1 MQQDC
6 RNAAT
11 MEQAAT
17 MTRSSES
24 EVQDARTGG
33 WHFAAPEYYTFALIV
48 SVGIATYVFVTGDA
62 QSERLLTPALV
73 AAIMVANLVP
83 AMALIVL
90 VGSRIA
96 RARAVRSMAGGN
108 GRLHVRLVALFSLI
122 AAAPTLLVVI
132 FASLLFQFG
141 VDFWYSERSRGMFE
155 NAADMAQAFYQDS
168 QKSVG
173 ANTAAMAKDL
183 GKYLDQ
189 NQLNS
194 RSFQDAYGLQ
204 VVLRELNESAIIEIG
219 PDGIARTAAMI
230 NPDNRVAD
238 ARISPE
244 TVALLDRGEDVVV
257 KRQSDRI
264 EAVTRLP
271 GRQNAFVYASR
282 NAGTLGLQQF
292 DRARSVLADY
302 NALFERSQLLQLQ
315 FNGAL
320 YLGSLLL
327 LAMAV
332 IAAIVVAD
340 RIVRPLGTLIGA
352 TRTAAGGDLSVR
364 VTPPA
369 RDDEISVLTQ
379 AFNRMTEQL
388 EGQTGALVN
397 ANEQIEARR
406 SFIEAVL
413 SGVSSAVVSV
423 DAEHRILL
431 ANAAAE
437 GLIRQSAERL
447 TGQPL
452 ADVAPE
458 LAQLL
463 AGNER
468 EAIVQLARKDAE
480 PATLAAKAV
489 AQGDGFV
496 ISFEDITQQLLDQRR
511 AAWSDVARRIAHEI
525 KNPLTPI
532 QLAAERLQRRFGA
545 KIEGDEA
552 TFKRLTDTIIRQ
564 VHDMR
569 RMVDEFSSF
578 ARMPK
583 PTFGVEDVRDIIRQ
597 AVFLFEVAKPDIAFS
612 ITTPNEIEPLVCD
625 RRLLSQAVTN
635 IVKNAVE
642 AIEEKYKNSD
652 IAATGR
658 VDARL
663 DIGAVGEYVIRVT
676 DDGIGL
682 PDAREAIA
690 EPYMTTRQ
698 GGTGLG
704 LAIVKKIVEQHYGEL
719 EFCDNPAGKGTCVTL
734 TLHPER
740 LRPLAGKGG
749 EATAGQAESVPGRL
763 RNRQDREEHGA

>member
-1 MQQDC
+1 MVQGPSLALEADSDGE
-6 RNAAT
+6 AP
-11 MEQAAT
+11 
-17 MTRSSES
+17 RSGIW
-24 EVQDARTGG
+24 R
-33 WHFAAPEYYTFALIV
+33 FAAPEYYTLALIV
-48 SVGIATYVFVTGDA
+48 SIAAATYIIVTGDA

-90 VGSRIA
+90 MGSRVA
-96 RARAVRSMAGGN
+96 RARATRSMVGGN

-122 AAAPTLLVVI
+122 AAAPTLLLVI

-141 VDFWYSERSRGMFE
+141 VDFWYSDRSRGMFE
-155 NAADMAQAFYQDS
+155 NAASLAQAFYEDS
-168 QKSVG
+168 QKKIG
-173 ANTAAMAKDL
+173 AQTTAMAVDL
-183 GKYLDQ
+183 SDYLDQ
-189 NQLNS
+189 DAVDSS
-194 RSFQDAYGLQ
+194 RFADLYLQQ
-204 VVLRELNESAIIEIG
+204 VVIRELNESAIIEIG
-219 PDGIARTAAMI
+219 SDGVARTAAMI
-230 NPDNRVAD
+230 DPDNRAAD
-238 ARISPE
+238 ARITPGM
-244 TVALLDRGEDVVV
+244 VDRLNKGEKIIVTQ
-257 KRQSDRI
+257 QSDRI
-264 EAVTRLP
+264 EAATRLP
-271 GRQNAFVYASR
+271 RRDNAYLYTSR
-282 NAGTLGLQQF
+282 DANLLGLAQF
-292 DRARSVLADY
+292 KLANTVLADF
-302 NALFERSQLLQLQ
+302 NALFRRSQQLQLQ
-315 FNGAL
+315 FNVAL

-327 LAMAV
+327 LALAV
-332 IAAIVVAD
+332 VAAIVVAD

-352 TRTAAGGDLSVR
+352 TQTAAGGDLSVR

-369 RDDEISVLTQ
+369 RDDEIAVLTR

-388 EGQTGALVN
+388 EGQTGTLVSV
-397 ANEQIEARR
+397 NEQLEARR

-423 DAEHRILL
+423 DVDHQILL

-437 GLIRQSAERL
+437 ELIGQSAESL

-463 AGNER
+463 SSDER

-480 PATLAAKAV
+480 PATLAVKAV
-489 AQGDGFV
+489 GQGEGFV
-496 ISFEDITQQLLDQRR
+496 LSFEDITQQLLDQRR

-532 QLAAERLQRRFGA
+532 QLAAERLQRRFGD
-545 KIEGDEA
+545 KVEGDSA
-552 TFKRLTDTIIRQ
+552 TFRRLTDTVIRQ

-583 PTFGVEDVRDIIRQ
+583 PTFGVEDVRDILRQ
-597 AVFLFEVAKPDIAFS
+597 SVFLFEVAKPDISFVVQ
-612 ITTPNEIEPLVCD
+612 TPNEVEPLVCD
-625 RRLLSQAVTN
+625 RRLLSQAMTN
-635 IVKNAVE
+635 IIKNAVE

-652 IAATGR
+652 SIATGHIR
-658 VDARL
+658 AEL
-663 DIGAVGEYVIRVT
+663 GVGPGREIIIRVV

-682 PDAREAIA
+682 PEARDAIA

-719 EFCDNPAGKGTCVTL
+719 EFSDNPEGQGTCVTL
-734 TLHPER
+734 VLHPDR

-749 EATAGQAESVPGRL
+749 GVSGESITGQAETVPGRV
-763 RNRQDREEHGA
+763 RNRQDREDHGA

>member
-1 MQQDC
+1 MEP
-6 RNAAT
+6 AASPL
-11 MEQAAT
+11 QASELPAAGA
-17 MTRSSES
+17 SS
-24 EVQDARTGG
+24 RG
-33 WHFAAPEYYTFALIV
+33 WHFAAPEYYTLAVIV
-48 SVGIATYVFVTGDA
+48 SVALATYIFVTGDA
-62 QSERLLTPALV
+62 QSERLLTPGLV
-73 AAIMVANLVP
+73 AAIMVVNLVP

-90 VGSRIA
+90 VGSRVA
-96 RARAVRSMAGGN
+96 RARAERSMAGGN

-132 FASLLFQFG
+132 FASLLFQYG
-141 VDFWYSERSRGMFE
+141 VDFWFSDRSRGMFE
-155 NAADMAQAFYQDS
+155 NAASLAQGYYQEN
-168 QKSVG
+168 QREVG
-173 ANTAAMAKDL
+173 ANTIAMSKDIGAFL
-183 GKYLDQ
+183 QRVPIDDPAFSNYYLQ
-189 NQLNS
+189 
-194 RSFQDAYGLQ
+194 Q
-204 VVLRELNESAIIEIG
+204 VVVRNLNESAIIEIG
-219 PDGIARTAAMI
+219 ADGVARTPAMI
-230 NPDNRVAD
+230 DPDNRA
-238 ARISPE
+238 AESRISPSMVE
-244 TVALLDRGEDVVV
+244 RLDRGQDVVV
-257 KRQSDRI
+257 VRRSDRI
-264 EAVTRLP
+264 EAATRLP
-271 GRQNAFVYASR
+271 GTRRAYLYASR
-282 NAGTLGLQQF
+282 DANVLGFQQSE
-292 DRARSVLADY
+292 RARTVLADY
-302 NALFERSQLLQLQ
+302 NGLFQRSQQLQLQ

-327 LAMAV
+327 LALAV

-369 RDDEISVLTQ
+369 RDDEIAVLTR

-388 EGQTGALVN
+388 EGQTGALVSV
-397 ANEQIEARR
+397 NEQLETRR

-431 ANAAAE
+431 ANSAAE
-437 GLIRQSAERL
+437 HLIGQSAGEL

-458 LAQLL
+458 LARLL
-463 AGNER
+463 TSEEH
-468 EAIVQLARKDAE
+468 EAIVQLARRDAE

-489 AQGDGFV
+489 AQGDGYV
-496 ISFEDITQQLLDQRR
+496 LSFEDITQQLLDQRR

-545 KIEGDEA
+545 KVEGDEA
-552 TFKRLTDTIIRQ
+552 TFRRLTDTIIRQ

-583 PTFGVEDVRDIIRQ
+583 PTFGVEDVRDILRQ
-597 AVFLFEVAKPDIAFS
+597 AVFLFEVAKPDIQFS
-612 ITTPNEIEPLVCD
+612 VKTPNEIEPLVCD
-625 RRLLSQAVTN
+625 RRLLSQALTN

-642 AIEEKYKNSD
+642 AIEENSKD
-652 IAATGR
+652 SESPPIGHIRAE
-658 VDARL
+658 L
-663 DIGAVGEYVIRVT
+663 DIGRDDAIVIRIS

-682 PDAREAIA
+682 PEARDAIA

-719 EFCDNPAGKGTCVTL
+719 DFCDNPAGQGTCVTL
-734 TLHPER
+734 TLHPDR

-749 EATAGQAESVPGRL
+749 DLVTGQIESVPGRI
-763 RNRQDREEHGA
+763 RNRQGKEEYGA

>member
-1 MQQDC
+1 
-6 RNAAT
+6 
-11 MEQAAT
+11 
-17 MTRSSES
+17 MTQSSS
-24 EVQDARTGG
+24 LAFDMDSDGPEVRPGF
-33 WHFAAPEYYTFALIV
+33 WRFAAPEYYTLAVII
-48 SVGIATYVFVTGDA
+48 SIAAATYIFVTGDV

-73 AAIMVANLVP
+73 ATIMVANLVP

-90 VGSRIA
+90 VGSRVA
-96 RARAVRSMAGGN
+96 RARAVRSMAGGS

-141 VDFWYSERSRGMFE
+141 VNFWYSDRSRGMFE
-155 NAADMAQAFYQDS
+155 NAASMAQAFYEDS
-168 QKSVG
+168 QKSVS
-173 ANTAAMAKDL
+173 ANTTTMAKDL
-183 GKYLDQ
+183 GDYLARYPIDSVPFQ
-189 NQLNS
+189 N
-194 RSFQDAYGLQ
+194 AYGQQ

-219 PDGIARTAAMI
+219 ADGIARTPVMVD
-230 NPDNRVAD
+230 PDNRA
-238 ARISPE
+238 AETRISPE
-244 TVALLDRGEDVVV
+244 TVARLNKGEKVVV
-257 KRQSDRI
+257 LQKSDRI
-264 EAVTRLP
+264 EAATRLP
-271 GRQNAFVYASR
+271 GRPNAYVYASR
-282 NAGTLGLQQF
+282 DANILGLEQF

-302 NALFERSQLLQLQ
+302 NALFGRSQQLQLQ

-327 LAMAV
+327 LALAV
-332 IAAIVVAD
+332 FAAIVVAD

-352 TRTAAGGDLSVR
+352 TRSAAGGDLSVR

-369 RDDEISVLTQ
+369 RDDEISVLTR

-397 ANEQIEARR
+397 ANEQLEARR

-423 DAEHRILL
+423 DADRRILL

-437 GLIRQSAERL
+437 RLICQSADCL
-447 TGQPL
+447 TGQSL
-452 ADVAPE
+452 DDVAPE
-458 LAQLL
+458 LARLL
-463 AGNER
+463 TGEER
-468 EAIVQLARKDAE
+468 EAIVQLSRKDAE

-496 ISFEDITQQLLDQRR
+496 LSFEDITQQLLDQRR

-532 QLAAERLQRRFGA
+532 QLAAERLQRRFGD
-545 KIEGDEA
+545 KVEGDSA
-552 TFKRLTDTIIRQ
+552 TFRKLTDTVIRQ

-583 PTFGVEDVRDIIRQ
+583 PTFGVEDARDILRQ
-597 AVFLFEVAKPDIAFS
+597 AVFLFEVAKPDIVF
-612 ITTPNEIEPLVCD
+612 TVKTPSGIEPLVCD
-625 RRLLSQAVTN
+625 RRLLSQAMTN

-642 AIEEKYKNSD
+642 AVEEKSKNSETTP
-652 IAATGR
+652 IGHI
-658 VDARL
+658 DAEL
-663 DIGAVGEYVIRVT
+663 DMGPGGELVIRIA

-682 PDAREAIA
+682 PEARDAIA

-719 EFCDNPAGKGTCVTL
+719 EFSDNPAGPGTCVTL
-734 TLHPER
+734 TLHPDR
-740 LRPLAGKGG
+740 LRALAGKGG
-749 EATAGQAESVPGRL
+749 ETGMGQGETVPGRI
-763 RNRQDREEHGA
+763 RNRQDREDHGA

>member
-1 MQQDC
+1 MAQSPTLALDMDSDGQ
-6 RNAAT
+6 
-11 MEQAAT
+11 EV
-17 MTRSSES
+17 RSGFW
-24 EVQDARTGG
+24 R
-33 WHFAAPEYYTFALIV
+33 FAAPEYYTLAIIV
-48 SVGIATYVFVTGDA
+48 SVAIATYIFVTGDA

-73 AAIMVANLVP
+73 AAIMVVNLVP

-90 VGSRIA
+90 IGSRVA

-141 VDFWYSERSRGMFE
+141 VDFWFSDRSRGMFE
-155 NAADMAQAFYQDS
+155 NAANLAEGYYQEN
-168 QKSVG
+168 QRQVG
-173 ANTAAMAKDL
+173 ANTYAMAADL
-183 GKYLDQ
+183 GKQMSLVPIDSPAFSNYYLQ
-189 NQLNS
+189 
-194 RSFQDAYGLQ
+194 Q
-204 VVLRELNESAIIEIG
+204 VVVRSLNESAIIEIG
-219 PDGIARTAAMI
+219 QDGVARTATAI
-230 NPDNRVAD
+230 NPDNRAAENRLGSAMVGRLD
-238 ARISPE
+238 A
-244 TVALLDRGEDVVV
+244 GEDVVV
-257 KRQSDRI
+257 VRQPNRI
-264 EAVTRLP
+264 EAAARLP
-271 GRQNAFVYASR
+271 GTRRAYVYASR
-282 NAGTLGLQQF
+282 DTNVPGFQQSA
-292 DRARSVLADY
+292 RASAVLADY
-302 NALFERSQLLQLQ
+302 NNLFDRSQQLQLQ

-327 LAMAV
+327 LALAV

-369 RDDEISVLTQ
+369 RDDEIAVLTR

-388 EGQTGALVN
+388 QGQTGALVSV
-397 ANEQIEARR
+397 NEQLEARR

-423 DAEHRILL
+423 DADRRILL

-437 GLIRQSAERL
+437 RLICQSAECL

-452 ADVAPE
+452 DDVAPE
-458 LAQLL
+458 LARLL
-463 AGNER
+463 ISDER
-468 EAIVQLARKDAE
+468 EAIVQLSRKDAE

-496 ISFEDITQQLLDQRR
+496 LSFEDITQQLLDQRR

-532 QLAAERLQRRFGA
+532 QLAAERLQRRFGD
-545 KIEGDEA
+545 KVEGDGA
-552 TFKRLTDTIIRQ
+552 TFRKLTDTVIRQ

-583 PTFGVEDVRDIIRQ
+583 PTFGVEDVRDILRQ
-597 AVFLFEVAKPDIAFS
+597 TVFLFEVAKPDIAFAVK
-612 ITTPNEIEPLVCD
+612 TPAEIEPLVCD
-625 RRLLSQAVTN
+625 RRLLSQAMTN

-652 IAATGR
+652 ANVTGHVAAE
-658 VDARL
+658 L
-663 DIGAVGEYVIRVT
+663 FSGADGEIVIRVS

-682 PDAREAIA
+682 PEARDAIA

-719 EFCDNPAGKGTCVTL
+719 EFSDNPAGQGTCVTL
-734 TLHPER
+734 TLHPDR

-749 EATAGQAESVPGRL
+749 EQGMGHSESVPGRI
-763 RNRQDREEHGA
+763 RNRQDREDHGA

>member
-1 MQQDC
+1 MTQSAPLTVDMDSGSDEE
-6 RNAAT
+6 RSGFWRFAT
-11 MEQAAT
+11 
-17 MTRSSES
+17 
-24 EVQDARTGG
+24 
-33 WHFAAPEYYTFALIV
+33 PEYYTIAVII
-48 SVGIATYVFVTGDA
+48 SVAIATYIFVTGDA

-73 AAIMVANLVP
+73 AAIMVVNLVP

-90 VGSRIA
+90 IGSRVA

-141 VDFWYSERSRGMFE
+141 VDFWFSDRSRGMFE
-155 NAADMAQAFYQDS
+155 NAASLAEGYYQEN
-168 QKSVG
+168 QRQVG
-173 ANTAAMAKDL
+173 ANTFAMANDL
-183 GKYLDQ
+183 GKQLSLVPIDSPAFSNYYLQ
-189 NQLNS
+189 
-194 RSFQDAYGLQ
+194 Q
-204 VVLRELNESAIIEIG
+204 VVVRSLNESAIIEIG
-219 PDGIARTAAMI
+219 KDGVARTATAI
-230 NPDNRVAD
+230 NPDNRAAENRLGATMVGRLD
-238 ARISPE
+238 A
-244 TVALLDRGEDVVV
+244 GEDVVV
-257 KRQSDRI
+257 VRQPNRI
-264 EAVTRLP
+264 EAAARLP
-271 GRQNAFVYASR
+271 GTGRAYVYASR
-282 NAGTLGLQQF
+282 DTNVPGFQQSA
-292 DRARSVLADY
+292 RASAVLADY
-302 NALFERSQLLQLQ
+302 NDLFERSQQLQLQ

-327 LAMAV
+327 LALAV

-369 RDDEISVLTQ
+369 RDDEIAVLTR

-397 ANEQIEARR
+397 VNEQLEARR

-423 DAEHRILL
+423 DADRRILL

-437 GLIRQSAERL
+437 RLICQSAECL

-452 ADVAPE
+452 DDVAPE
-458 LAQLL
+458 LARLL
-463 AGNER
+463 IGDER
-468 EAIVQLARKDAE
+468 EAIVQLSRKDAE

-489 AQGDGFV
+489 VQGDGFV
-496 ISFEDITQQLLDQRR
+496 LSFEDITQQLLDQRR

-532 QLAAERLQRRFGA
+532 QLAAERLQRRFGD
-545 KIEGDEA
+545 KVEGDTA
-552 TFKRLTDTIIRQ
+552 TFRKLTDTVIRQ

-583 PTFGVEDVRDIIRQ
+583 PTFGVEDVRDILRQ
-597 AVFLFEVAKPDIAFS
+597 AVFLFEVAKPDIAFAVK
-612 ITTPNEIEPLVCD
+612 TPAEIEPLVCD
-625 RRLLSQAVTN
+625 RRLLSQALTN

-642 AIEEKYKNSD
+642 AIEEKSKNSD
-652 IAATGR
+652 VLPVGH
-658 VDARL
+658 
-663 DIGAVGEYVIRVT
+663 IGAELDVGVGGELTIRVT

-682 PDAREAIA
+682 PEARDEIA

-719 EFCDNPAGKGTCVTL
+719 EFSDNPAGQGTCVTL
-734 TLHPER
+734 TLHPDR

-749 EATAGQAESVPGRL
+749 ETGMGHGESVPGRI
-763 RNRQDREEHGA
+763 RNRQDREDHGA

>member
-1 MQQDC
+1 MVQPARLALDIDSDD
-6 RNAAT
+6 AA
-11 MEQAAT
+11 A
-17 MTRSSES
+17 RSGIW
-24 EVQDARTGG
+24 R
-33 WHFAAPEYYTFALIV
+33 FAAPEYYTLAVIA
-48 SVGIATYVFVTGDA
+48 SVAIATYIFVTGDA

-96 RARAVRSMAGGN
+96 RARATRSMGGGN

-122 AAAPTLLVVI
+122 AAVPTLLVVI
-132 FASLLFQFG
+132 FASLLFQYG
-141 VDFWYSERSRGMFE
+141 VDFWFSDRSRGMFE
-155 NAADMAQAFYQDS
+155 NAAGLAEGYYQEN
-168 QKSVG
+168 QREVA
-173 ANTAAMAKDL
+173 ANTGAMATDL
-183 GKYLDQ
+183 GAFLQRASTDDPGFSNYY
-189 NQLNS
+189 
-194 RSFQDAYGLQ
+194 FQQ
-204 VVLRELNESAIIEIG
+204 VVVRNLNESAIIEIG
-219 PDGIARTAAMI
+219 ADNVARTAAAI
-230 NPDNRVAD
+230 NPDDREAENRLSPAILARLD
-238 ARISPE
+238 A
-244 TVALLDRGEDVVV
+244 GEDVVV
-257 KRQSDRI
+257 VRQPDRI
-264 EAVTRLP
+264 EAATRLP
-271 GRQNAFVYASR
+271 GTRRAYLYASR
-282 NAGTLGLQQF
+282 DFNVPGFQQSL
-292 DRARSVLADY
+292 RASNVLADY
-302 NALFERSQLLQLQ
+302 NDLFERSQQLQLQ

-327 LAMAV
+327 LALAV

-364 VTPPA
+364 VSPPR
-369 RDDEISVLTQ
+369 RDDEIAVLTR

-388 EGQTGALVN
+388 EGQTSALVN
-397 ANEQIEARR
+397 VNEQLEARR

-413 SGVSSAVVSV
+413 SGVSSAVISV
-423 DAEHRILL
+423 DTDHRILL

-437 GLIRQSAERL
+437 RLIEPDGDGL
-447 TGQPL
+447 TGRPL
-452 ADVAPE
+452 AEVAPE
-458 LAQLL
+458 LARLL
-463 AGNER
+463 DSEEH

-496 ISFEDITQQLLDQRR
+496 LSFEDITQQLLDQRR

-532 QLAAERLQRRFGA
+532 QLAAERLQRRFGD
-545 KIEGDEA
+545 KVEGDTA
-552 TFKRLTDTIIRQ
+552 TFRKLTDTVIRQ

-583 PTFGVEDVRDIIRQ
+583 PTFGVEDPRDILRQ
-597 AVFLFEVAKPDIAFS
+597 AVFLFEVAKPDIAFR
-612 ITTPNEIEPLVCD
+612 IRTPGEIDPLVCD
-625 RRLLSQAVTN
+625 RRLLSQALTN

-642 AIEEKYKNSD
+642 AIEEKYKDSTEP
-652 IAATGR
+652 AVGR
-658 VDARL
+658 VEASLETTD
-663 DIGAVGEYVIRVT
+663 DGAVRITVA

-682 PDAREAIA
+682 PEARDAIA
-690 EPYMTTRQ
+690 EPYMTTRR

-719 EFCDNPAGKGTCVTL
+719 EFTDNPAGQGTCVTL
-734 TLHPER
+734 TLHPDR

-749 EATAGQAESVPGRL
+749 GGSTGQAESVPGRI
-763 RNRQDREEHGA
+763 RTRQDREDHGA

>member
-1 MQQDC
+1 MAQSPPLTLD
-6 RNAAT
+6 
-11 MEQAAT
+11 MDSDGEEV
-17 MTRSSES
+17 RSGFW
-24 EVQDARTGG
+24 R
-33 WHFAAPEYYTFALIV
+33 FAAPEYYTIALII
-48 SVGIATYVFVTGDA
+48 SVAVATYVFVTGDA

-73 AAIMVANLVP
+73 AAIMIVNLVP

-90 VGSRIA
+90 IGSRVA

-141 VDFWYSERSRGMFE
+141 VDFWFSDRSRGMFE
-155 NAADMAQAFYQDS
+155 NAANLAEGYYQEN
-168 QKSVG
+168 QRQVG
-173 ANTAAMAKDL
+173 ANTYAMAADL
-183 GKYLDQ
+183 GKQMSLVPIDSPAFSNYYLQ
-189 NQLNS
+189 
-194 RSFQDAYGLQ
+194 Q
-204 VVLRELNESAIIEIG
+204 VVVRSLNESAIIEIG
-219 PDGIARTAAMI
+219 QDGVARTATAI
-230 NPDNRVAD
+230 NPDNRAAENRLGSAMVGRLD
-238 ARISPE
+238 A
-244 TVALLDRGEDVVV
+244 GEDVVV
-257 KRQSDRI
+257 VRQANRI
-264 EAVTRLP
+264 EAAARLP
-271 GRQNAFVYASR
+271 GTRRAYVYASR
-282 NAGTLGLQQF
+282 DTNVPGFQQSA
-292 DRARSVLADY
+292 RASAVLADY
-302 NALFERSQLLQLQ
+302 NGLFERSQQLQLQ

-327 LAMAV
+327 LALAV

-369 RDDEISVLTQ
+369 RDDEIAVLTR

-388 EGQTGALVN
+388 QGQTGALVSV
-397 ANEQIEARR
+397 NEQLEARR

-413 SGVSSAVVSV
+413 SGVSSAVISV
-423 DAEHRILL
+423 DADRRILL

-437 GLIRQSAERL
+437 RLICQSAECL

-452 ADVAPE
+452 DDVAPE
-458 LAQLL
+458 LARLL
-463 AGNER
+463 TSDER
-468 EAIVQLARKDAE
+468 EAIVQLSRKDAE

-496 ISFEDITQQLLDQRR
+496 LSFEDITQQLLDQRR

-532 QLAAERLQRRFGA
+532 QLAAERLQRRFGD
-545 KIEGDEA
+545 KVEGDAA
-552 TFKRLTDTIIRQ
+552 TFRKLTDTVIRQ

-583 PTFGVEDVRDIIRQ
+583 PTFGVEDVRDILRQ
-597 AVFLFEVAKPDIAFS
+597 AVFLFEVAKPDIAFAVK
-612 ITTPNEIEPLVCD
+612 TPAEIEPLVCD
-625 RRLLSQAVTN
+625 RRLLSQAMTN

-642 AIEEKYKNSD
+642 AIEEKYKNSNST
-652 IAATGR
+652 AAGHVAAELR
-658 VDARL
+658 V
-663 DIGAVGEYVIRVT
+663 GADGEIVIRVT

-682 PDAREAIA
+682 PEARDAIA

-719 EFCDNPAGKGTCVTL
+719 EFSDNPTGQGTCVTL
-734 TLHPER
+734 TLHPDR

-749 EATAGQAESVPGRL
+749 ESSMGHGESVPGRI
-763 RNRQDREEHGA
+763 RNRQDREDHGA

>member
-1 MQQDC
+1 MAQSPTLALDMDSDGQ
-6 RNAAT
+6 
-11 MEQAAT
+11 EV
-17 MTRSSES
+17 RSGFW
-24 EVQDARTGG
+24 R
-33 WHFAAPEYYTFALIV
+33 FAAPEYYTLAIIV
-48 SVGIATYVFVTGDA
+48 SVAIATYIFVTGDA

-90 VGSRIA
+90 IGSRVA

-141 VDFWYSERSRGMFE
+141 VDFWFSDRSRGMFE
-155 NAADMAQAFYQDS
+155 NAANLAEGYYQEN
-168 QKSVG
+168 QRQVG
-173 ANTAAMAKDL
+173 ANTYAMAADL
-183 GKYLDQ
+183 GKQLTLFPIDSPKFSNYYLQ
-189 NQLNS
+189 
-194 RSFQDAYGLQ
+194 Q
-204 VVLRELNESAIIEIG
+204 VVVRSLNESAIIEIG
-219 PDGIARTAAMI
+219 QDGVARTATAI
-230 NPDNRVAD
+230 NPDNRAAENRLGSAMVGRLD
-238 ARISPE
+238 A
-244 TVALLDRGEDVVV
+244 GEDVVV
-257 KRQSDRI
+257 VRQPNRI
-264 EAVTRLP
+264 EAAARLP
-271 GRQNAFVYASR
+271 GTRRAYVYASR
-282 NAGTLGLQQF
+282 DTNVPGFQQSA
-292 DRARSVLADY
+292 RASAVLADY
-302 NALFERSQLLQLQ
+302 NNLFDRSQQLQLQ

-327 LAMAV
+327 LALAV

-369 RDDEISVLTQ
+369 RDDEIAVLTR

-388 EGQTGALVN
+388 QGQTGALVSV
-397 ANEQIEARR
+397 NEQLEARR

-423 DAEHRILL
+423 DADRRILL

-437 GLIRQSAERL
+437 RLICQSAECL

-452 ADVAPE
+452 DDVAPE
-458 LAQLL
+458 LARLL
-463 AGNER
+463 ISDER
-468 EAIVQLARKDAE
+468 EAIVQLSRKDAE

-496 ISFEDITQQLLDQRR
+496 LSFEDITQQLLDQRR

-532 QLAAERLQRRFGA
+532 QLAAERLQRRFGD
-545 KIEGDEA
+545 KVEGDGA
-552 TFKRLTDTIIRQ
+552 TFRKLTDTVIRQ

-583 PTFGVEDVRDIIRQ
+583 PTFGVEDVRDILRQ
-597 AVFLFEVAKPDIAFS
+597 TVFLFEVAKPDIAFAVK
-612 ITTPNEIEPLVCD
+612 TPAEIEPLVCD
-625 RRLLSQAVTN
+625 RRLLSQAMTN

-652 IAATGR
+652 ANVTGHVAAE
-658 VDARL
+658 L
-663 DIGAVGEYVIRVT
+663 FSGADGEIVIRVS

-682 PDAREAIA
+682 PEARDAIA

-719 EFCDNPAGKGTCVTL
+719 EFSDNPAGQGTCVTL
-734 TLHPER
+734 TLHPDR

-749 EATAGQAESVPGRL
+749 EQGMGHSESVPGRI
-763 RNRQDREEHGA
+763 RNRQDREDHGA

>member
-1 MQQDC
+1 MAQSPSLTFDMDSDGQ
-6 RNAAT
+6 
-11 MEQAAT
+11 EV
-17 MTRSSES
+17 RSGFW
-24 EVQDARTGG
+24 RFG
-33 WHFAAPEYYTFALIV
+33 APEYYTLAVII
-48 SVGIATYVFVTGDA
+48 SVAIATYIFVTGDA

-73 AAIMVANLVP
+73 AAIMIVNLVP

-90 VGSRIA
+90 IGSRVA
-96 RARAVRSMAGGN
+96 RGRAARSITGSS

-141 VDFWYSERSRGMFE
+141 VNFWYSDRSRGMFE
-155 NAADMAQAFYQDS
+155 NAASMAQAFYEDS
-168 QKSVG
+168 QKAVS
-173 ANTAAMAKDL
+173 ANTTAMAKDL
-183 GKYLDQ
+183 GVYLSRYPIDSETFQ
-189 NQLNS
+189 N
-194 RSFQDAYGLQ
+194 AYGRQ

-219 PDGIARTAAMI
+219 PDGIARTPVMVD
-230 NPDNRVAD
+230 PDNRA
-238 ARISPE
+238 AETRISPE
-244 TVALLDRGEDVVV
+244 TVARLNRGEEVVV
-257 KRQSDRI
+257 LQKSDRI
-264 EAVTRLP
+264 EAATRLP
-271 GRQNAFVYASR
+271 GRSNAYVYASR
-282 NAGTLGLQQF
+282 DANILGWEQF
-292 DRARSVLADY
+292 NRARSVLADY
-302 NALFERSQLLQLQ
+302 NALFGRSQQLQLQ

-327 LAMAV
+327 LALAV
-332 IAAIVVAD
+332 FAAIVVAD

-352 TRTAAGGDLSVR
+352 TRTAADGDLSVR
-364 VTPPA
+364 VTPPV
-369 RDDEISVLTQ
+369 RDDEIAVLTR

-388 EGQTGALVN
+388 EGQTGALVSV
-397 ANEQIEARR
+397 NEQLEARR

-423 DAEHRILL
+423 DADHRILL

-437 GLIRQSAERL
+437 RLICQSAECL
-447 TGQPL
+447 TGRPL

-458 LAQLL
+458 LAGLL
-463 AGNER
+463 ASDER
-468 EAIVQLARKDAE
+468 EAIVQLSRKDAE

-496 ISFEDITQQLLDQRR
+496 LSFEDITQQLLDQRR

-532 QLAAERLQRRFGA
+532 QLAAERLQRRFGD
-545 KIEGDEA
+545 KVEGDAA
-552 TFKRLTDTIIRQ
+552 TFRKLTDTVIRQ

-583 PTFGVEDVRDIIRQ
+583 PTFGVEDVRDILRQ
-597 AVFLFEVAKPDIAFS
+597 AVFLFEVAKPDIAFA
-612 ITTPNEIEPLVCD
+612 ITIPDEIEPLVCD
-625 RRLLSQAVTN
+625 RRLLSQALTN

-642 AIEEKYKNSD
+642 AVEEKSKSSD
-652 IAATGR
+652 AVPIGHI
-658 VDARL
+658 DAEL
-663 DIGAVGEYVIRVT
+663 DVSIEGELTIRVA

-682 PDAREAIA
+682 PEAREAIA

-719 EFCDNPAGKGTCVTL
+719 EFSDNPAGQGTCVTL
-734 TLHPER
+734 TLHPDR
-740 LRPLAGKGG
+740 LKPLAGKGG
-749 EATAGQAESVPGRL
+749 ETNMGHGESVPGRI
-763 RNRQDREEHGA
+763 RNRQDREDHGA

>member
-1 MQQDC
+1 MD
-6 RNAAT
+6 RAASLT
-11 MEQAAT
+11 FDMESDAEEGA
-17 MTRSSES
+17 RSGFW
-24 EVQDARTGG
+24 RFG
-33 WHFAAPEYYTFALIV
+33 APEYYTLAVIV
-48 SVGIATYVFVTGDA
+48 SVAIATYIFVTGDA

-73 AAIMVANLVP
+73 AAIMVVNLVP
-83 AMALIVL
+83 AMTLIVL
-90 VGSRIA
+90 IGSRVA

-141 VDFWYSERSRGMFE
+141 VDFWFSDRSRGMFE
-155 NAADMAQAFYQDS
+155 NAANLAEGYYQEN
-168 QKSVG
+168 QRQVG
-173 ANTAAMAKDL
+173 ANTYAMATDL
-183 GKYLDQ
+183 GTRLRQYPIDAPGFYDYY
-189 NQLNS
+189 
-194 RSFQDAYGLQ
+194 FQQ
-204 VVLRELNESAIIEIG
+204 VVVRSLNESAIIEIG
-219 PDGIARTAAMI
+219 PDGVARTATAIDPDERPAASRLSAAMI
-230 NPDNRVAD
+230 ARLD
-238 ARISPE
+238 A
-244 TVALLDRGEDVVV
+244 GEDVVV
-257 KRQSDRI
+257 VRRSDRI
-264 EAVTRLP
+264 EAAARLP
-271 GRQNAFVYASR
+271 GTDRAFVYASR
-282 NAGTLGLQQF
+282 DTNVPGFQQSA
-292 DRARSVLADY
+292 RASAVLADY
-302 NALFERSQLLQLQ
+302 NQLFERSQMLQLQ

-327 LAMAV
+327 LALAV

-364 VTPPA
+364 VTPPE
-369 RDDEISVLTQ
+369 RDDEISVLTR

-388 EGQTGALVN
+388 EGQTGVLVN
-397 ANEQIEARR
+397 VNEQLEARR

-423 DAEHRILL
+423 DADRRILL

-437 GLIRQSAERL
+437 RLIGRAADEL
-447 TGQPL
+447 TGL
-452 ADVAPE
+452 LLDDVAPE
-458 LAQLL
+458 LARLL
-463 AGNER
+463 DGEER
-468 EAIVQLARKDAE
+468 EAIVQLVRHDAE

-489 AQGDGFV
+489 EQGDGFV
-496 ISFEDITQQLLDQRR
+496 LSFEDITQQLLDQRR

-532 QLAAERLQRRFGA
+532 QLAAERLQRRFGD
-545 KIEGDEA
+545 KVEGDEA
-552 TFKRLTDTIIRQ
+552 TFRKLTDTVIRQ

-583 PTFGVEDVRDIIRQ
+583 PTFGVEDVRDILRQ

-612 ITTPNEIEPLVCD
+612 VQTPAEIEPLVCD

-652 IAATGR
+652 SPMTGR
-658 VDARL
+658 VDAAL
-663 DIGAVGEYVIRVT
+663 EIGSGGEVVIRVT

-682 PDAREAIA
+682 PEARDAIA

-719 EFCDNPAGKGTCVTL
+719 EFSDNPAGQGTCVTL
-734 TLHPER
+734 TLHPDR
-740 LRPLAGKGG
+740 LRPLAGRGG
-749 EATAGQAESVPGRL
+749 EQNMGQNETVPGRI
-763 RNRQDREEHGA
+763 RNRQDREDHGA

>member
-1 MQQDC
+1 MAQLAPPANDVDPGTEAGTEEG
-6 RNAAT
+6 RAA
-11 MEQAAT
+11 
-17 MTRSSES
+17 
-24 EVQDARTGG
+24 G
-33 WHFAAPEYYTFALIV
+33 WQFAAPEYYTLGIMI
-48 SVGIATYVFVTGDA
+48 SVAIATYIFVTGDT
-62 QSERLLTPALV
+62 QSQRLLTPAIV

-90 VGSRIA
+90 IGSRVA

-141 VDFWYSERSRGMFE
+141 VNFWYSDRSRGMFE
-155 NAADMAQAFYQDS
+155 NAASMAQAFYEDS
-168 QKSVG
+168 QKSVS
-173 ANTAAMAKDL
+173 ANTTTMAKDL
-183 GKYLDQ
+183 SNYLTRYPIDSTTFQ
-189 NQLNS
+189 N
-194 RSFQDAYGLQ
+194 AYGQQ

-219 PDGIARTAAMI
+219 ADGFARTPVMV
-230 NPDNRVAD
+230 NPDNRAAD

-244 TVALLDRGEDVVV
+244 TVAKLNRGEEVVV
-257 KRQSDRI
+257 VQKSDRI
-264 EAVTRLP
+264 EAATRLP
-271 GRQNAFVYASR
+271 GRPNAYVYASR
-282 NAGTLGLQQF
+282 DANILGLEQF

-302 NALFERSQLLQLQ
+302 NALFERSQQLQLQ

-320 YLGSLLL
+320 YLGALLL
-327 LAMAV
+327 LALAV

-369 RDDEISVLTQ
+369 RDDEISVLTR

-388 EGQTGALVN
+388 EGQTGALVSV
-397 ANEQIEARR
+397 NEQLEARR
-406 SFIEAVL
+406 TFIEAVL

-423 DAEHRILL
+423 DGEHRILL

-437 GLIRQSAERL
+437 RLICQSTDCL
-447 TGQPL
+447 TGRQL

-458 LAQLL
+458 LAELL

-496 ISFEDITQQLLDQRR
+496 LSFEDITQQLLDQRR

-532 QLAAERLQRRFGA
+532 QLAAERLQRRFGD
-545 KIEGDEA
+545 KVEGDQA
-552 TFKRLTDTIIRQ
+552 TFRKLTDTVIRQ

-583 PTFGVEDVRDIIRQ
+583 PTFGVEDIRDILRQ

-612 ITTPNEIEPLVCD
+612 IDVPDAIEPLVCD
-625 RRLLSQAVTN
+625 RRLLSQALTN

-642 AIEEKYKNSD
+642 AIEEKSKK
-652 IAATGR
+652 T
-658 VDARL
+658 DAVASGHIHAEL
-663 DIGAVGEYVIRVT
+663 DVQGDRELAIRIT

-682 PDAREAIA
+682 PEARDAIA

-719 EFCDNPAGKGTCVTL
+719 EFSDNLAGQGTCVTM
-734 TLHPER
+734 TLHPDR
-740 LRPLAGKGG
+740 LRALAGQGG
-749 EATAGQAESVPGRL
+749 ESMTGQAESVPGRM
-763 RNRQDREEHGA
+763 RYRQDREEHGA

>member
-1 MQQDC
+1 MVQSTSLAFGMDSDEEE
-6 RNAAT
+6 A
-11 MEQAAT
+11 
-17 MTRSSES
+17 RSGFW
-24 EVQDARTGG
+24 RFG
-33 WHFAAPEYYTFALIV
+33 APEYYTLGVIV
-48 SVGIATYVFVTGDA
+48 SVAIATYIFVTGDA

-73 AAIMVANLVP
+73 AAIMVVNLVP

-90 VGSRIA
+90 IGSRVA

-141 VDFWYSERSRGMFE
+141 VDFWFSDRSRGMFE
-155 NAADMAQAFYQDS
+155 NAASLAEGYYQEN
-168 QKSVG
+168 QRQVG
-173 ANTAAMAKDL
+173 ANTFAMATDL
-183 GKYLDQ
+183 GTRLSRFSIDSPGFSNYYLQ
-189 NQLNS
+189 
-194 RSFQDAYGLQ
+194 Q
-204 VVLRELNESAIIEIG
+204 VVVRSLNESAIIEIG
-219 PDGIARTAAMI
+219 RDGVARTATAIDPDDRSAENRLTAAMV
-230 NPDNRVAD
+230 DRLD
-238 ARISPE
+238 A
-244 TVALLDRGEDVVV
+244 GEDVVV
-257 KRQSDRI
+257 IRQANRI
-264 EAVTRLP
+264 EAAARLP
-271 GRQNAFVYASR
+271 GTDRAYVYASR
-282 NAGTLGLQQF
+282 DTNVPGFQQSA
-292 DRARSVLADY
+292 RASAVLADY
-302 NALFERSQLLQLQ
+302 NGLFDRSQLLQLQ

-327 LAMAV
+327 LALAV

-369 RDDEISVLTQ
+369 RDDEIAVLTR

-388 EGQTGALVN
+388 EGQTGVLVN
-397 ANEQIEARR
+397 VNEQLEARR

-423 DAEHRILL
+423 DADRRILL

-437 GLIRQSAERL
+437 RLIGQSAESL

-452 ADVAPE
+452 DDVAPE
-458 LAQLL
+458 LARLL
-463 AGNER
+463 TGEER
-468 EAIVQLARKDAE
+468 EGIVQLSRKDAE

-496 ISFEDITQQLLDQRR
+496 LSFEDITQQLLDQRR

-532 QLAAERLQRRFGA
+532 QLAAERLQRRFGD
-545 KIEGDEA
+545 KVEGDAA
-552 TFKRLTDTIIRQ
+552 TFRKLTDTVIRQ

-583 PTFGVEDVRDIIRQ
+583 PTFGVEDARDILRQ

-612 ITTPNEIEPLVCD
+612 VKTPAEIEPLVCD

-652 IAATGR
+652 SIATGH
-658 VDARL
+658 VGAAL
-663 DIGAVGEYVIRVT
+663 EIGLGGEVVIRVT

-682 PDAREAIA
+682 PEARDAIA

-719 EFCDNPAGKGTCVTL
+719 EFSDNPAGQGTCVTL
-734 TLHPER
+734 TLHPDR

-749 EATAGQAESVPGRL
+749 EQNMGQNETVPGRI
-763 RNRQDREEHGA
+763 RNRQDREDHGA

>member
-1 MQQDC
+1 MEP
-6 RNAAT
+6 AASLGVENDST
-11 MEQAAT
+11 DPTADS
-17 MTRSSES
+17 R
-24 EVQDARTGG
+24 G
-33 WHFAAPEYYTFALIV
+33 WHFAAPEYYTLAIII
-48 SVGIATYVFVTGDA
+48 SVAIATYIFVTGDA

-73 AAIMVANLVP
+73 AAIMVVNLVP

-108 GRLHVRLVALFSLI
+108 GRLHVRLVALFSLL
-122 AAAPTLLVVI
+122 AATPTLLVVI

-141 VDFWYSERSRGMFE
+141 VDFWYSDRSRGMFE
-155 NAADMAQAFYQDS
+155 NAASLAQAFYEDS
-168 QKSVG
+168 QKSLS
-173 ANTAAMAKDL
+173 AHTTAMAKDL
-183 GKYLDQ
+183 SAYLQRYPIDSQ
-189 NQLNS
+189 
-194 RSFQDAYGLQ
+194 SFQDAYVQQ
-204 VVLRELNESAIIEIG
+204 VVLRELNESAIIEVG
-219 PDGIARTAAMI
+219 SDGIARTAAMI
-230 NPDNRVAD
+230 DPDNRAAD
-238 ARISPE
+238 ARISPD
-244 TVALLDRGEDVVV
+244 TVAKLDRGAPVVV
-257 KRQSDRI
+257 TQKPDRI
-264 EAVTRLP
+264 EAATRLP
-271 GRQNAFVYASR
+271 GRPKVYVYASR
-282 NAGTLGLQQF
+282 EANMLGLRQF
-292 DRARSVLADY
+292 DRARTVLADY
-302 NALFERSQLLQLQ
+302 NGLFERSQQLQLQ

-327 LAMAV
+327 LALAV

-369 RDDEISVLTQ
+369 RDDEIAVLTR

-397 ANEQIEARR
+397 VNAQLEARR

-423 DAEHRILL
+423 DADHHILL
-431 ANAAAE
+431 VNAAAE
-437 GLIRQSAERL
+437 RLIGQSATDL

-458 LAQLL
+458 LARLL
-463 AGNER
+463 TSGER
-468 EAIVQLARKDAE
+468 EGVVQLARRDAE

-496 ISFEDITQQLLDQRR
+496 LSFEDITQQLLDQRR

-532 QLAAERLQRRFGA
+532 QLAAERLQRRFGE
-545 KIEGDEA
+545 KVEGDA
-552 TFKRLTDTIIRQ
+552 PTFRRLTDTIVRQ

-583 PTFGVEDVRDIIRQ
+583 PTFGVEDIRDILRQ
-597 AVFLFEVAKPDIAFS
+597 AVFLFEVAKPEIAFS
-612 ITTPNEIEPLVCD
+612 VKTPDEIEPLVCD
-625 RRLLSQAVTN
+625 RRLLSQALTN

-642 AIEEKYKNSD
+642 AIEEKSDNSSSSPVGH
-652 IAATGR
+652 ISAELATGEG
-658 VDARL
+658 DA
-663 DIGAVGEYVIRVT
+663 IVIRVS
-676 DDGIGL
+676 DDGVGL
-682 PDAREAIA
+682 PQARDTIA

-719 EFCDNPAGKGTCVTL
+719 EFCDNPAGQGTCVTL
-734 TLHPER
+734 TLHPGR
-740 LRPLAGKGG
+740 LRSLASKGG
-749 EATAGQAESVPGRL
+749 ELVTGQGESVPGRV
-763 RNRQDREEHGA
+763 RNRQDREEYGA

>member
-1 MQQDC
+1 MAQSSTLAFDADLDAQG
-6 RNAAT
+6 A
-11 MEQAAT
+11 
-17 MTRSSES
+17 RSGLW
-24 EVQDARTGG
+24 RFG
-33 WHFAAPEYYTFALIV
+33 APEYYTLAAII
-48 SVGIATYVFVTGDA
+48 SVAIATYIFVTGDA

-73 AAIMVANLVP
+73 AAIMVVNLVP

-90 VGSRIA
+90 IGSRVA

-141 VDFWYSERSRGMFE
+141 VNFWYSDRSRGMFE
-155 NAADMAQAFYQDS
+155 NAANMAQAFYEDS
-168 QKSVG
+168 QKSVS
-173 ANTAAMAKDL
+173 ANTTTMAKDL
-183 GKYLDQ
+183 SDYLTRYPIDSDTFQ
-189 NQLNS
+189 N
-194 RSFQDAYGLQ
+194 AYGQQ

-219 PDGIARTAAMI
+219 ADGIARTPVMVD
-230 NPDNRVAD
+230 PDNRAAE

-244 TVALLDRGEDVVV
+244 TVARLNRGEAVVV
-257 KRQSDRI
+257 LQKSDRI
-264 EAVTRLP
+264 EAATRLP
-271 GRQNAFVYASR
+271 GRANAYVYASR
-282 NAGTLGLQQF
+282 DANILGLEQF

-302 NALFERSQLLQLQ
+302 NALFGRSQQLQLQ

-327 LAMAV
+327 LALAV

-369 RDDEISVLTQ
+369 RDDEISVLTR
-379 AFNRMTEQL
+379 AFNRMTEQI
-388 EGQTGALVN
+388 EGQTGALVSV
-397 ANEQIEARR
+397 NEQLEARR

-423 DAEHRILL
+423 DADRRILL

-437 GLIRQSAERL
+437 RLICQSAECL

-452 ADVAPE
+452 DDVAPE
-458 LAQLL
+458 LARLL
-463 AGNER
+463 TSEER
-468 EAIVQLARKDAE
+468 EGIVQLSRKDAE

-496 ISFEDITQQLLDQRR
+496 LSFEDITQQLLDQRR

-532 QLAAERLQRRFGA
+532 QLAAERLQRRFGD
-545 KIEGDEA
+545 KVEGDAA
-552 TFKRLTDTIIRQ
+552 TFRKLTDTVIRQ

-583 PTFGVEDVRDIIRQ
+583 PTFGVEDVRDILRQ
-597 AVFLFEVAKPDIAFS
+597 AVFLFEVAKPDIVFS
-612 ITTPNEIEPLVCD
+612 VRTPAEIEPLVCD
-625 RRLLSQAVTN
+625 RRLLSQALTN

-642 AIEEKYKNSD
+642 AIEEKYKNSESV
-652 IAATGR
+652 ATGH
-658 VDARL
+658 
-663 DIGAVGEYVIRVT
+663 IGATLDAGAGGEIVIRVT

-682 PDAREAIA
+682 PEARDAIA

-719 EFCDNPAGKGTCVTL
+719 EFSDNPAGQGTCVTL
-734 TLHPER
+734 TLHPDR
-740 LRPLAGKGG
+740 LLPLAGKGS
-749 EATAGQAESVPGRL
+749 EQNMGQGESVPGRV
-763 RNRQDREEHGA
+763 RNRQDREDHGA

>member
-1 MQQDC
+1 MASLAPLPID
-6 RNAAT
+6 RDSD
-11 MEQAAT
+11 E
-17 MTRSSES
+17 
-24 EVQDARTGG
+24 QDAHSNG
-33 WHFAAPEYYTFALIV
+33 WQFAAPEYYTLAVIV
-48 SVGIATYVFVTGDA
+48 SVAIATYIFVTGDA

-90 VGSRIA
+90 VGSRVA

-132 FASLLFQFG
+132 FASLLFQYG
-141 VDFWYSERSRGMFE
+141 VDFWFSDRSRGMFE
-155 NAADMAQAFYQDS
+155 NAASLAQGYYQEN
-168 QKSVG
+168 QREVG
-173 ANTAAMAKDL
+173 ANTIAMAKDL
-183 GKYLDQ
+183 GSFLSRVPIDDPDFSNYYLQ
-189 NQLNS
+189 
-194 RSFQDAYGLQ
+194 Q
-204 VVLRELNESAIIEIG
+204 VVVRNLNESAIIEIG
-219 PDGIARTAAMI
+219 SDGVARTPAMI
-230 NPDNRVAD
+230 DPDNRA
-238 ARISPE
+238 AESRISPSM
-244 TVALLDRGEDVVV
+244 VSRLDAGEEVVV
-257 KRQSDRI
+257 ARQSDRI
-264 EAVTRLP
+264 EAATRLP
-271 GRQNAFVYASR
+271 GPRRAYLYASR
-282 NAGTLGLQQF
+282 DANVLGLQQF
-292 DRARSVLADY
+292 ERARTVLADY
-302 NALFERSQLLQLQ
+302 NGLFQRSQQLQLQ

-327 LAMAV
+327 LALAV
-332 IAAIVVAD
+332 VAAIVVAD

-369 RDDEISVLTQ
+369 SNDEISVLTR

-388 EGQTGALVN
+388 QGQTGALVN
-397 ANEQIEARR
+397 VNEQLEARR

-423 DAEHRILL
+423 DTDHRILL
-431 ANAAAE
+431 VNAAAE
-437 GLIRQSAERL
+437 RLIGQSAETL
-447 TGQPL
+447 TGQSL

-463 AGNER
+463 TGDER

-480 PATLAAKAV
+480 PATLAAKTV
-489 AQGDGFV
+489 VQGDGFV
-496 ISFEDITQQLLDQRR
+496 LSFEDITQQLLDQRR

-532 QLAAERLQRRFGA
+532 QLAAERLQRRFGD
-545 KIEGDEA
+545 KVEGDQA
-552 TFKRLTDTIIRQ
+552 TFRRLTDTVIRQ

-583 PTFGVEDVRDIIRQ
+583 PTFGVEDVRDILRQ

-612 ITTPNEIEPLVCD
+612 ISMADEIEPLVCD
-625 RRLLSQAVTN
+625 RRLLSQALTN

-642 AIEEKYKNSD
+642 AIEEKPKNPD
-652 IAATGR
+652 EMPVGR
-658 VDARL
+658 IHAELVLAS
-663 DIGAVGEYVIRVT
+663 GGEMVIRVS

-682 PDAREAIA
+682 PEAREAIA

-719 EFCDNPAGKGTCVTL
+719 DFADNPTGQGTCVTL
-734 TLHPER
+734 ILHPDR

-749 EATAGQAESVPGRL
+749 DMTTGQMESVPGRI
-763 RNRQDREEHGA
+763 RNRQDREDYGA

>member
-1 MQQDC
+1 MTL
-6 RNAAT
+6 AAT
-11 MEQAAT
+11 PTFDMD
-17 MTRSSES
+17 SDG
-24 EVQDARTGG
+24 QDARSGIWRFG
-33 WHFAAPEYYTFALIV
+33 APEYYALAAMV
-48 SVGIATYVFVTGDA
+48 SMAIATYIFVTGDA

-90 VGSRIA
+90 VGSRVA

-141 VDFWYSERSRGMFE
+141 VDFWFSDRSRGMFE
-155 NAADMAQAFYQDS
+155 NAANMAQAFYEDS
-168 QKSVG
+168 QESVG
-173 ANTAAMAKDL
+173 ANTSAMAKDL
-183 GKYLDQ
+183 GAYLA
-189 NQLNS
+189 NNKLES
-194 RSFQDAYGLQ
+194 TAFQDAYGMQ
-204 VVLRELNESAIIEIG
+204 VVLRELNESAVIEFG
-219 PDGIARTAAMI
+219 SDGIARTAAI
-230 NPDNRVAD
+230 IDPDNRVASE
-238 ARISPE
+238 RIAPS
-244 TVALLDRGEDVVV
+244 TVELLAKGEDVVV
-257 KRQSDRI
+257 TRRPDRI
-264 EAVTRLP
+264 EAVARLP
-271 GRQNAFVYASR
+271 GRENAYVYAAR
-282 NAGTLGLQQF
+282 NADTLGMRQF
-292 DRARSVLADY
+292 DGARAVLTDY
-302 NALFERSQLLQLQ
+302 NQLFDRSQMLQLQ

-327 LAMAV
+327 LALAV
-332 IAAIVVAD
+332 VAAIVVAD

-364 VTPPA
+364 VTPPE
-369 RDDEISVLTQ
+369 RDDEISVLTR

-397 ANEQIEARR
+397 ANEQLEARR

-423 DAEHRILL
+423 DADRRILL

-437 GLIRQSAERL
+437 KLIGRSADEL
-447 TGQPL
+447 TGL
-452 ADVAPE
+452 LLDDVAPE

-463 AGNER
+463 ASNER
-468 EAIVQLARKDAE
+468 EAIVQLVRKDAE

-496 ISFEDITQQLLDQRR
+496 LSFEDITQQLLDQRR

-532 QLAAERLQRRFGA
+532 QLAAERLQRRFGDRV
-545 KIEGDEA
+545 EGDA
-552 TFKRLTDTIIRQ
+552 PTFRKLTDTVIRQ

-583 PTFGVEDVRDIIRQ
+583 PTFGVEDVRDILRQ
-597 AVFLFEVAKPDIAFS
+597 AVFLFEVAKPDIMF
-612 ITTPNEIEPLVCD
+612 TVKTPAEVEPLVCD
-625 RRLLSQAVTN
+625 RRLLSQAITN

-652 IAATGR
+652 AVAAGAIR
-658 VDARL
+658 AELEVGAHDA
-663 DIGAVGEYVIRVT
+663 IVIRIS

-682 PDAREAIA
+682 PEARDAIA

-719 EFCDNPAGKGTCVTL
+719 EFSDNPTGQGTCVTL
-734 TLHPER
+734 TLHPDR
-740 LRPLAGKGG
+740 LRPLAGQGG
-749 EATAGQAESVPGRL
+749 EVTFGQSETVPGRI
-763 RNRQDREEHGA
+763 RNRQDREDHGA

>member
-1 MQQDC
+1 MASLAPLPID
-6 RNAAT
+6 RDSD
-11 MEQAAT
+11 E
-17 MTRSSES
+17 
-24 EVQDARTGG
+24 QDAHSNG
-33 WHFAAPEYYTFALIV
+33 WQFAAPEYYTLAVIV
-48 SVGIATYVFVTGDA
+48 SVAIATYIFVTGDA

-90 VGSRIA
+90 VGSRVA

-132 FASLLFQFG
+132 FASLLFQYG
-141 VDFWYSERSRGMFE
+141 VDFWFSDRSRGMFE
-155 NAADMAQAFYQDS
+155 NAASLAQGYYQEN
-168 QKSVG
+168 QREVG
-173 ANTAAMAKDL
+173 ANTIAMAKDL
-183 GKYLDQ
+183 GSFLSRVPIDDPDFSNYYLQ
-189 NQLNS
+189 
-194 RSFQDAYGLQ
+194 Q
-204 VVLRELNESAIIEIG
+204 VVVRNLNESAIIEIG
-219 PDGIARTAAMI
+219 SDGVARTPAMI
-230 NPDNRVAD
+230 DPDNRA
-238 ARISPE
+238 AESRISPSM
-244 TVALLDRGEDVVV
+244 VSRLDAGEAVVV
-257 KRQSDRI
+257 ARQSDRI
-264 EAVTRLP
+264 EAATRLP
-271 GRQNAFVYASR
+271 GPRRAYLYASR
-282 NAGTLGLQQF
+282 DANVLGLQQF
-292 DRARSVLADY
+292 ERARTVLADY
-302 NALFERSQLLQLQ
+302 NGLFQRSQQLQLQ

-327 LAMAV
+327 LALAV
-332 IAAIVVAD
+332 VAAIVVAD

-369 RDDEISVLTQ
+369 SNDEISVLTR

-388 EGQTGALVN
+388 QGQTGALVN
-397 ANEQIEARR
+397 VNEQLEARR

-423 DAEHRILL
+423 DTDHRILL
-431 ANAAAE
+431 VNAAAE
-437 GLIRQSAERL
+437 RLIGQSAETL
-447 TGQPL
+447 TGQSL

-463 AGNER
+463 TGDER

-480 PATLAAKAV
+480 PATLAAKTV
-489 AQGDGFV
+489 VQGDGFV
-496 ISFEDITQQLLDQRR
+496 LSFEDITQQLLDQRR

-532 QLAAERLQRRFGA
+532 QLAAERLQRRFGD
-545 KIEGDEA
+545 KVEGDQA
-552 TFKRLTDTIIRQ
+552 TFRRLTDTVIRQ

-583 PTFGVEDVRDIIRQ
+583 PTFGVEDVRDILRQ

-612 ITTPNEIEPLVCD
+612 ISTADEIEPLVCD
-625 RRLLSQAVTN
+625 RRLLSQALTN

-642 AIEEKYKNSD
+642 AIEEKPKNPD
-652 IAATGR
+652 EAP
-658 VDARL
+658 
-663 DIGAVGEYVIRVT
+663 VGHIHAELVLASGGEMVIRVS

-682 PDAREAIA
+682 PEAREAIA

-719 EFCDNPAGKGTCVTL
+719 DFADNPTGEGTCVTL
-734 TLHPER
+734 ILHPDR

-749 EATAGQAESVPGRL
+749 DMTTGQMESVPGRI
-763 RNRQDREEHGA
+763 RNRQDREDYGA

>member
-1 MQQDC
+1 MI
-6 RNAAT
+6 A
-11 MEQAAT
+11 
-17 MTRSSES
+17 
-24 EVQDARTGG
+24 
-33 WHFAAPEYYTFALIV
+33 
-48 SVGIATYVFVTGDA
+48 SVAIATYIFVTGDA

-96 RARAVRSMAGGN
+96 RARATRSMGGGN

-122 AAAPTLLVVI
+122 AAVPTLLVVI
-132 FASLLFQFG
+132 FASLLFQYG
-141 VDFWYSERSRGMFE
+141 VDFWFSDRSRGMFE
-155 NAADMAQAFYQDS
+155 NAASLAEGYYQEN
-168 QKSVG
+168 QREVA
-173 ANTAAMAKDL
+173 ANTGAMAKDL
-183 GKYLDQ
+183 GAFLQRASTDDPGFSNYY
-189 NQLNS
+189 
-194 RSFQDAYGLQ
+194 FQQ
-204 VVLRELNESAIIEIG
+204 VVVRNLNESAIIEIG
-219 PDGIARTAAMI
+219 ADNVARTAAAI
-230 NPDNRVAD
+230 NPDDREAENRLSPAILARLD
-238 ARISPE
+238 A
-244 TVALLDRGEDVVV
+244 GEDVVV
-257 KRQSDRI
+257 VRQPDRI
-264 EAVTRLP
+264 EAATRLP
-271 GRQNAFVYASR
+271 GTRRAYLYASR
-282 NAGTLGLQQF
+282 DFNVPGFQQSL
-292 DRARSVLADY
+292 RASNVLADY
-302 NALFERSQLLQLQ
+302 NDLFERSQQLQLQ

-327 LAMAV
+327 LALAV

-364 VTPPA
+364 VSPPR
-369 RDDEISVLTQ
+369 RDDEIAVLTR

-388 EGQTGALVN
+388 EGQTSALVN
-397 ANEQIEARR
+397 VNEQLEARR

-413 SGVSSAVVSV
+413 SGVSSAVISV
-423 DAEHRILL
+423 DADHRILL

-437 GLIRQSAERL
+437 RLIEPDGEGL
-447 TGQPL
+447 TGRPL
-452 ADVAPE
+452 AEVAPE
-458 LAQLL
+458 LARLL
-463 AGNER
+463 DSEEH

-496 ISFEDITQQLLDQRR
+496 LSFEDITQQLLDQRR

-532 QLAAERLQRRFGA
+532 QLAAERLQRRFGD
-545 KIEGDEA
+545 KVEGDTA
-552 TFKRLTDTIIRQ
+552 TFRKLTDTVIRQ

-583 PTFGVEDVRDIIRQ
+583 PTFGVEDTRDILRQ
-597 AVFLFEVAKPDIAFS
+597 AVFLFEVAKPDIAFR
-612 ITTPNEIEPLVCD
+612 IRTPGEIDPLVCD
-625 RRLLSQAVTN
+625 RRLLSQALTN

-642 AIEEKYKNSD
+642 AIEEKYKDSTEP
-652 IAATGR
+652 AVGR
-658 VDARL
+658 VEASLETTD
-663 DIGAVGEYVIRVT
+663 DGAVRITVA

-682 PDAREAIA
+682 PEARDAIA
-690 EPYMTTRQ
+690 EPYMTTRR

-719 EFCDNPAGKGTCVTL
+719 EFTDNPAGQGTCVTL
-734 TLHPER
+734 TLHPDR

-749 EATAGQAESVPGRL
+749 GGSTGQAESVPGRI
-763 RNRQDREEHGA
+763 RTRQDREDHGA

>member
-1 MQQDC
+1 MAQLAPPANDIDSGPEDG
-6 RNAAT
+6 RA
-11 MEQAAT
+11 
-17 MTRSSES
+17 
-24 EVQDARTGG
+24 DG
-33 WHFAAPEYYTFALIV
+33 WQFAAPEYYTIGIMI
-48 SVGIATYVFVTGDA
+48 SVAIATYIFVTGDT
-62 QSERLLTPALV
+62 QSQRLLTPAIV

-90 VGSRIA
+90 IGSRVA

-122 AAAPTLLVVI
+122 AATPTLLVVI

-141 VDFWYSERSRGMFE
+141 VDFWFSGKSRGMFE
-155 NAADMAQAFYQDS
+155 NAASLAEGYYQEN
-168 QKSVG
+168 QREVG
-173 ANTAAMAKDL
+173 ANTVKMAEDL
-183 GKYLDQ
+183 GNVLARMPIDDPDFSNYYLQ
-189 NQLNS
+189 
-194 RSFQDAYGLQ
+194 Q
-204 VVLRELNESAIIEIG
+204 VVVRSLNESAIIEIG
-219 PDGIARTAAMI
+219 TDGVARTAAAI
-230 NPDNRVAD
+230 DPDNRA
-238 ARISPE
+238 ANNRLSP
-244 TVALLDRGEDVVV
+244 TMVNRLNAGEDVVV
-257 KRQSDRI
+257 VREADRI
-264 EAVTRLP
+264 QAATRLP
-271 GRQNAFVYASR
+271 GTKRAYLYAARDFNVPGFQQSVR
-282 NAGTLGLQQF
+282 AGN
-292 DRARSVLADY
+292 VLADY
-302 NALFERSQLLQLQ
+302 NALFKRSQLLQLQ

-327 LAMAV
+327 LALAV

-364 VTPPA
+364 VTPQA
-369 RDDEISVLTQ
+369 RDDEISVLTR

-397 ANEQIEARR
+397 ANEQLEARR

-423 DAEHRILL
+423 DADHRILL

-437 GLIRQSAERL
+437 RLICQSTNCL
-447 TGQPL
+447 TGSQL

-458 LAQLL
+458 LAELL
-463 AGNER
+463 TGTER
-468 EAIVQLARKDAE
+468 EAVVQLARRDAE

-496 ISFEDITQQLLDQRR
+496 LSFEDITQQLLDQRR

-532 QLAAERLQRRFGA
+532 QLAAERLQRRFGD
-545 KIEGDEA
+545 KVEGDQA
-552 TFKRLTDTIIRQ
+552 TFRKLTDTVIRQ

-583 PTFGVEDVRDIIRQ
+583 PTFGVEDIRDILRQ
-597 AVFLFEVAKPDIAFS
+597 AVFLFEVAKPDIVFS
-612 ITTPNEIEPLVCD
+612 IDAPDGIEPLVCD
-625 RRLLSQAVTN
+625 RRLLSQALTN

-642 AIEEKYKNSD
+642 AIEEKIKKSEPTPSGHIHAVLD
-652 IAATGR
+652 VRGDKEIA
-658 VDARL
+658 
-663 DIGAVGEYVIRVT
+663 IRIS

-682 PDAREAIA
+682 PEARDAIA

-704 LAIVKKIVEQHYGEL
+704 LAIVKKIVEQHHGEL
-719 EFCDNPAGKGTCVTL
+719 DFSDNPAGEGTCVTL
-734 TLHPER
+734 TLHPDR
-740 LRPLAGKGG
+740 LRPLAGKGSEG
-749 EATAGQAESVPGRL
+749 TTGQAESVPGRM
-763 RNRQDREEHGA
+763 RHRQDREEHGA

>member
-1 MQQDC
+1 MDSDGQ
-6 RNAAT
+6 
-11 MEQAAT
+11 EV
-17 MTRSSES
+17 RSGFW
-24 EVQDARTGG
+24 R
-33 WHFAAPEYYTFALIV
+33 FAAPEYYTLAIII
-48 SVGIATYVFVTGDA
+48 SVAIATYIFVTGDA

-73 AAIMVANLVP
+73 AAIMVVNLVP

-90 VGSRIA
+90 IGSRVA

-141 VDFWYSERSRGMFE
+141 VDFWFSDRSRGMFE
-155 NAADMAQAFYQDS
+155 NAANLAEGYYQEN
-168 QKSVG
+168 QRQVG
-173 ANTAAMAKDL
+173 ANTYAMATDL
-183 GKYLDQ
+183 GKQLSLVPIDSPAFSNYYLQ
-189 NQLNS
+189 
-194 RSFQDAYGLQ
+194 Q
-204 VVLRELNESAIIEIG
+204 VVVRSLNESAIIEIG
-219 PDGIARTAAMI
+219 RDGVARTATAI
-230 NPDNRVAD
+230 NPDDRAAEARLGSAMVGRLD
-238 ARISPE
+238 A
-244 TVALLDRGEDVVV
+244 GEDVVV
-257 KRQSDRI
+257 VRQPTRI
-264 EAVTRLP
+264 EAAARLP
-271 GRQNAFVYASR
+271 GTDRAYVYASR
-282 NAGTLGLQQF
+282 DTNVPGFQQSA
-292 DRARSVLADY
+292 RASAVLADY
-302 NALFERSQLLQLQ
+302 NSLFDRSQQLQLQ

-327 LAMAV
+327 LALAV

-369 RDDEISVLTQ
+369 RDDEIAVLTR

-388 EGQTGALVN
+388 QGQTGALVSV
-397 ANEQIEARR
+397 NEQLEARR

-423 DAEHRILL
+423 DADHRILL

-437 GLIRQSAERL
+437 RLICQSAECL

-452 ADVAPE
+452 DDVAPE
-458 LAQLL
+458 LARLL
-463 AGNER
+463 ISDER
-468 EAIVQLARKDAE
+468 EAIVQLSRKDAE

-496 ISFEDITQQLLDQRR
+496 LSFEDITQQLLDQRR

-532 QLAAERLQRRFGA
+532 QLAAERLQRRFGD
-545 KIEGDEA
+545 KVEGDAA
-552 TFKRLTDTIIRQ
+552 TFRKLTDTVIRQ

-583 PTFGVEDVRDIIRQ
+583 PTFGVEDVRDILRQ
-597 AVFLFEVAKPDIAFS
+597 TVFLFEVAKPDIAFAVK
-612 ITTPNEIEPLVCD
+612 TPAEIEPLVCD
-625 RRLLSQAVTN
+625 RRLLSQAMTN

-652 IAATGR
+652 APVTGHVAAE
-658 VDARL
+658 L
-663 DIGAVGEYVIRVT
+663 FSGADGEIVIRVS

-682 PDAREAIA
+682 PEARDAIA

-719 EFCDNPAGKGTCVTL
+719 EFSDNPAGQGTCVTL
-734 TLHPER
+734 TLHPDR

-749 EATAGQAESVPGRL
+749 EQGMGHSESVPGRI
-763 RNRQDREEHGA
+763 RNRQDREDHGA

>member
-1 MQQDC
+1 
-6 RNAAT
+6 
-11 MEQAAT
+11 
-17 MTRSSES
+17 MTQPFPSALDGEPGDT
-24 EVQDARTGG
+24 DARSG
-33 WHFAAPEYYTFALIV
+33 WWRFGAPEYYTLALIA
-48 SVGIATYVFVTGDA
+48 SVAIGTYIFVTGDA

-90 VGSRIA
+90 IGSRVA
-96 RARAVRSMAGGN
+96 RARAERTMDGGN

-122 AAAPTLLVVI
+122 AATPTLLVVI

-141 VDFWYSERSRGMFE
+141 VDFWFSDRSRGMFE
-155 NAADMAQAFYQDS
+155 NAASLAQGYYQENQREVS
-168 QKSVG
+168 
-173 ANTAAMAKDL
+173 ANTFAMAKDL
-183 GKYLDQ
+183 SDQ
-189 NQLNS
+189 LGRVAIDS
-194 RSFQDAYGLQ
+194 PEFSDYYFQQ
-204 VVLRELNESAIIEIG
+204 VVVRSLNESAIIEIG
-219 PDGIARTAAMI
+219 TDGIPRTAAMI
-230 NPDNRVAD
+230 DPDKRAVESRLTPATVKRLD
-238 ARISPE
+238 A
-244 TVALLDRGEDVVV
+244 GEQVVV
-257 KRQSDRI
+257 NVQPDRI
-264 EAVTRLP
+264 EAVTKLP
-271 GRQNAFVYASR
+271 RQPRAYVYASR
-282 NAGTLGLQQF
+282 DANVPGFQQSM
-292 DRARSVLADY
+292 RASTVLADY
-302 NALFERSQLLQLQ
+302 NDLFQRSQQLQLQ

-327 LAMAV
+327 LALAV
-332 IAAIVVAD
+332 VAAIVVAD
-340 RIVRPLGTLIGA
+340 RITRPLGTLIVA
-352 TRTAAGGDLSVR
+352 TRTAARGDLSVR

-369 RDDEISVLTQ
+369 RDDEIAVLTR

-388 EGQTGALVN
+388 EGQTSALVN
-397 ANEQIEARR
+397 VNEQLETRR

-423 DAEHRILL
+423 DAQHRILL

-437 GLIRQSAERL
+437 SLIGQSAETL

-452 ADVAPE
+452 GDVAPE
-458 LAQLL
+458 LAALL
-463 AGNER
+463 SGGEQ
-468 EAIVQLARKDAE
+468 EGIVQLARRDAE

-496 ISFEDITQQLLDQRR
+496 LSFEDITQQLLDQRR

-532 QLAAERLQRRFGA
+532 QLAAERLQRRFGE
-545 KIEGDEA
+545 KVEGDAA
-552 TFKRLTDTIIRQ
+552 TFRKLTDTIVRQ

-583 PTFGVEDVRDIIRQ
+583 PTFGVEDIRDILRQ
-597 AVFLFEVAKPDIAFS
+597 AVFLFEVAKPDIIFS
-612 ITTPNEIEPLVCD
+612 VKTPNEIEPLVCD
-625 RRLLSQAVTN
+625 RRLLSQALTN

-642 AIEEKYKNSD
+642 AIEENTKKSNGPVSGH
-652 IAATGR
+652 IRAE
-658 VDARL
+658 L
-663 DIGAVGEYVIRVT
+663 DIGPQDAVVIRVT

-682 PDAREAIA
+682 PEARDAIA

-719 EFCDNPAGKGTCVTL
+719 EFSDNPEGRGTQVTL
-734 TLHPER
+734 TLHADR

-749 EATAGQAESVPGRL
+749 GVPTGQIESVPGRI

>member
-1 MQQDC
+1 MAQSSSLTFDTDSDDQ
-6 RNAAT
+6 
-11 MEQAAT
+11 EV
-17 MTRSSES
+17 RSGFW
-24 EVQDARTGG
+24 R
-33 WHFAAPEYYTFALIV
+33 FAAPEYYTLAVTISIAV
-48 SVGIATYVFVTGDA
+48 ATYIFVTGDA

-73 AAIMVANLVP
+73 AVIMIANLVP

-90 VGSRIA
+90 IGSRVA
-96 RARAVRSMAGGN
+96 RARAVRSMAGGS

-141 VDFWYSERSRGMFE
+141 VNFWYSERSRGMFE
-155 NAADMAQAFYQDS
+155 NAASMAQAFYEDS
-168 QKSVG
+168 QKSVS
-173 ANTAAMAKDL
+173 ANTTTMAKDL
-183 GKYLDQ
+183 GDYLARYPIDSVQFQ
-189 NQLNS
+189 N
-194 RSFQDAYGLQ
+194 AYGQQ

-219 PDGIARTAAMI
+219 ADGIARTPVMVD
-230 NPDNRVAD
+230 PDNRA
-238 ARISPE
+238 AETRISPE
-244 TVALLDRGEDVVV
+244 TVARLNGGEKVVV
-257 KRQSDRI
+257 IQKSDRI
-264 EAVTRLP
+264 EAAAPLP
-271 GRQNAFVYASR
+271 GRPNAYVYASR
-282 NAGTLGLQQF
+282 DANILGLEQF

-302 NALFERSQLLQLQ
+302 NALFGRSQQLQLQ

-327 LAMAV
+327 LALAV

-369 RDDEISVLTQ
+369 RDDEISVLTR

-397 ANEQIEARR
+397 VNEQLEARR

-423 DAEHRILL
+423 DADRRILL

-437 GLIRQSAERL
+437 RLICQSTDCL

-452 ADVAPE
+452 DEVAPE
-458 LAQLL
+458 LARMLT
-463 AGNER
+463 GGER
-468 EAIVQLARKDAE
+468 EAIVQLSRKDAE

-496 ISFEDITQQLLDQRR
+496 LSFEDITQQLLDQRR

-532 QLAAERLQRRFGA
+532 QLAAERLQRRFGD
-545 KIEGDEA
+545 KVEGDAA
-552 TFKRLTDTIIRQ
+552 TFRKLTDTVIRQ

-583 PTFGVEDVRDIIRQ
+583 PTFGVEDVRDILRQ
-597 AVFLFEVAKPDIAFS
+597 AVFLFEVAKPDIAFTIKTS
-612 ITTPNEIEPLVCD
+612 DAIEPLVCD
-625 RRLLSQAVTN
+625 RRLLSQALTN

-642 AIEEKYKNSD
+642 AIEEKSKNSES
-652 IAATGR
+652 IPIGHI
-658 VDARL
+658 DAEL
-663 DIGAVGEYVIRVT
+663 DLADAGKLVIRIA

-682 PDAREAIA
+682 PEARDAIA

-719 EFCDNPAGKGTCVTL
+719 EFSDNPAGQGTCVTL
-734 TLHPER
+734 TLHPDR
-740 LRPLAGKGG
+740 LRALAGKGG
-749 EATAGQAESVPGRL
+749 EAAMGQGETVPGRI
-763 RNRQDREEHGA
+763 RNRQDREDHGA